1 MNRECN
7 CGLQGAHYCL
17 LNDNEYVEVSRDGFR
32 STRTGKIVEACSAK
46 KNEVHVTAEQKGF
59 IVPPEVLAKYAKTQM
74 LALSDAQ
81 QNMYQGWEL
90 IATLP
95 TTMRTISQYPESDG
109 HYGYRTEV
117 ACLVGITADKYKKQE
132 ELNEKQAQEYKQSN
146 YAKFSKLV
154 IDHDNLKQ
162 ELESVKKD
170 SVAFKRAWEELKT
183 GNATMQ
189 RDLKQYKDDLE
200 RATNNLKTIRAAIG
214 ELQYNKILGAK

>member
-17 LNDNEYVEVSRDGFR
+17 LNDNEYVEVSSDGFR

-46 KNEVHVTAEQKGF
+46 KNEVHVTGF
-59 IVPPEVLAKYAKTQM
+59 IVPPEMLAKYAKTQM

-95 TTMRTISQYPESDG
+95 TTMRTINQYNNSDG

-117 ACLVGITADKYKKQE
+117 ACLIGITADKHKKQE
-132 ELNEKQAQEYKQSN
+132 ELNAKSAQEYKESTQH
-146 YAKFSKLV
+146 KFYELQTA
-154 IDHDNLKQ
+154 HDKLKQ

-189 RDLKQYKDDLE
+189 RDLKQYRDDLE